1 MKECANITTLK
12 PAFRKL
18 RAFTFDPSLSLKLD
32 TSVINNL
39 VYKVPWESL
48 RPGPVGEYIEVV
60 DFDPSSNCFY
70 KPVNLDDPY
79 TLAQDGLDPA
89 ESNPQFHQQM
99 AYAVAMVT
107 IKNFE
112 RALGRKILWSP
123 CRDKEGYPDGYVQRL
138 RIYPHALREANAYY
152 SPQKKALLFGYF
164 SAAPDTPSLLM
175 PGGTV
180 YTCLS
185 HDIIAHE
192 ITHALLDGM
201 HRRYIEATHPDSLAF
216 HEAFADIV
224 ALFQHF
230 TFPEVLKDQIARTRG
245 DLASQNLLGQLAQE
259 FGKAIGHY
267 GSLRDALGEV
277 NDETGKWEPLT
288 PNPVAYQKIIE
299 PHERGSILV
308 ATIFDVFSNIYRR
321 RVADLLRIATG
332 GTGMLSAGSLHPDLV
347 NRMATEA
354 SKSAGQILKICIRAL
369 DYCPP
374 MDINFGD
381 YLRAMITAD
390 YDLVEDDNL
399 DYRIAI
405 IEAFQRRGIFPDN
418 VKNMSVESL
427 LCKVEDD
434 ADRFEHQFKDL
445 IEFFKLFKE
454 KISYVTKRK
463 DLYNLTRVFITGGD
477 INSACEDDDEAEYG
491 AGRAGSSAAASEAGA
506 GLGASGAASG
516 DMYAAA
522 VAGGGIHSPGA
533 ASDAGASKRVAP
545 AGVKDKK
552 GGKKENRIMG
562 LHQRLN
568 VKFMGVEEGQQF
580 SKLTGLLLDDEQID
594 VQGIGRSTAANTFM
608 APKLEVHNLK
618 LASRV
623 GPSGN
628 VVNQILV
635 TLTQRR
641 GVVCETDQYGN
652 VEVKGFFV
660 PESPEKGYYTRP
672 RNEDEQPELKPYPEK
687 TEGLTS
693 EGSEKVL
700 PKGWFVFRG
709 GCTMIFDLDYAL
721 SKDNVKLKYIIKKDI
736 NDLERMKRQYRM
748 LFNNKDFSLNAT
760 YFGTAYGNLEAEP
773 FAIIHK
779 IL

>member
-1 MKECANITTLK
+1 MKACVNITTLK

-32 TSVINNL
+32 TSVINNI
-39 VYKVPWESL
+39 VYKVPWETL
-48 RPGPVGEYIEVV
+48 KPGPVGEYIEVV
-60 DFDPSSNCFY
+60 DYDPSSGCFY
-70 KPVNLDDPY
+70 KPVDLDDPY

-99 AYAVAMVT
+99 VYAVAMIT

-123 CRDKEGYPDGYVQRL
+123 YRDRSGYAAGYVQRL

-164 SAAPDTPSLLM
+164 SAAPDTPSLLL

-180 YTCLS
+180 FTCLS

-267 GSLRDALGEV
+267 GSLRDALGKV
-277 NDETGKWEPLT
+277 NAATGQWEPLV
-288 PNPVAYQKIIE
+288 PDPSAYQKIIE

-308 ATIFDVFSNIYRR
+308 ATIFDIFSNIYRR

-332 GTGMLSAGSLHPDLV
+332 GTGMLSPGALHPDLV
-347 NRMATEA
+347 NRMAQEA
-354 SKSAGQILKICIRAL
+354 SKTAGQVLKICIRAL

-390 YDLVEDDNL
+390 YDLVEEDSL

-427 LCKVEDD
+427 LCKVEDG
-434 ADRFEHQFKDL
+434 AEEFEDQFTSL

-454 KISYVTKRK
+454 KISYINNREE
-463 DLYNLTRVFITGGD
+463 LYNLTKVFITGGD
-477 INSACEDDDEAEYG
+477 ISSPG
-491 AGRAGSSAAASEAGA
+491 SKAGSSKQGRAS
-506 GLGASGAASG
+506 SST
-516 DMYAAA
+516 D
-522 VAGGGIHSPGA
+522 
-533 ASDAGASKRVAP
+533 
-545 AGVKDKK
+545 
-552 GGKKENRIMG
+552 RIMG

-568 VKFMGVEEGQQF
+568 VKFMGQQAVQQF
-580 SKLTGLLLDDEQID
+580 SKLTGLLLDEEQIAQ
-594 VQGIGRSTAANTFM
+594 QGIGRSTAPNTYG

-623 GPSGN
+623 GPGGN

-641 GVVCETDQYGN
+641 GVVCETDAYGN

-660 PESPEKGYYTRP
+660 PDAPENGWY
-672 RNEDEQPELKPYPEK
+672 ELPGQEGGAMKKQKYPGK
-687 TEGLTS
+687 KEGLTGA
-693 EGSEKVL
+693 GSEKVL
-700 PKGWFVFRG
+700 PPGWFIFRG
-709 GCTMIFDLDYAL
+709 GCTLIFDLDYVS
-721 SKDNVKLKYIIKKDI
+721 SKDHVKLKYIIKKDI
-736 NDLERMKRQYRM
+736 NDQERMKRQYRM
-748 LFNNKDFSLNAT
+748 LFNNNDFSLNAT

-779 IL
+779 VL